1 MCKKVKDEGLDHVL
15 VQKSVIEGVL
25 PQSLK
30 DLFV

>member
-25 PQSLK
+25 P
-30 DLFV
+30 